1 MAMTEQPAGWPAGG
15 RPPRGACPSCAEG
28 AGTPGAR
35 PAGTAPPTAL
45 VLPPSTAGTAS
56 AHALEPDPPEAARDR
71 VNRRW
76 NEILQETR
84 VAQTG
89 VQILFGFLLSV
100 AFTPVFRELAVA
112 DRVIYVV
119 TVVLGASAT
128 ASLIA
133 PVSLHRFL
141 SGQRM
146 KDEMA
151 DIAHRLM
158 MCGMVL
164 LALTIGCTLLLILH
178 VVVPG
183 LLADLLV
190 GAVMLWFALCW
201 YALPLWLR
209 RRSARR
215 LARRSTPS

>member
-1 MAMTEQPAGWPAGG
+1 MTMTD
-15 RPPRGACPSCAEG
+15 RPVDRDTRSPGASCTSCASG
-28 AGTPGAR
+28 AGDDR
-35 PAGTAPPTAL
+35 PDR
-45 VLPPSTAGTAS
+45 
-56 AHALEPDPPEAARDR
+56 HEPPESARDR

-76 NEILQETR
+76 QEILQETR

-100 AFTPVFRELAVA
+100 AFTPVFRDLGSFDRAV
-112 DRVIYVV
+112 YVV
-119 TVVLGASAT
+119 TVVTGASAT
-128 ASLIA
+128 AALIA

-146 KDEMA
+146 KDELVGT
-151 DIAHRLM
+151 AHKLM

-183 LLADLLV
+183 LLAELLV

-209 RRSARR
+209 RRSNHRGDDDPAVGG
-215 LARRSTPS
+215 